1 MHPSVKRK
9 LAAYFAEPNLRLYA
23 LLGRDFRWAAT
34 SGSKSSTSSYMG
46 AGGIADV
53 GGEEEEGGSDIKAGS
68 WEAGGEGSSGP
79 AGSVSISIAAISAG
93 RQV

>member
-23 LLGRDFRWAAT
+23 LLGRDFRWASS
-34 SGSKSSTSSYMG
+34 SGSSSGSSSKSSYMG
-46 AGGIADV
+46 AGGI
-53 GGEEEEGGSDIKAGS
+53 GGDEEDGGSDIKAGS
-68 WEAGGEGSSGP
+68 WEAGAEGRPGP
-79 AGSVSISIAAISAG
+79 AGSVSISIADISAG

>member
-23 LLGRDFRWAAT
+23 LLGRDFRWASS
-34 SGSKSSTSSYMG
+34 SGSSSKSSYMG
-46 AGGIADV
+46 AGGI
-53 GGEEEEGGSDIKAGS
+53 GGDEEDGGSDIKAGS
-68 WEAGGEGSSGP
+68 WEARTEGRPGP